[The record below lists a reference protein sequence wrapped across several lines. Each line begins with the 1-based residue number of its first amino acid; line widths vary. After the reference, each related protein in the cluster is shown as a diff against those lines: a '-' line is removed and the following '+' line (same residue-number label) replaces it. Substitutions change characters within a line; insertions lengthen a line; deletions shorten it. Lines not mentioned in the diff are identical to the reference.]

1 MAITTTSGAQI
12 RPTESVHSVE
22 TMTQSTATAAQEIS
36 TTHQV
41 TTLGGGTATGS
52 LSFNQYLLATGDG
65 WELMDKIVQMG
76 ATGEATL
83 QFSGTA
89 TGAHV
94 MAADTDF
101 VHLKQ
106 IAGTWWLQNSQG
118 ATLATAT

>member
-1 MAITTTSGAQI
+1 MAITTTAGAQV
-12 RPTESVHSVE
+12 RPINSVDGVE
-22 TMTQSTATAAQEIS
+22 AMTQSTATAQQTIS

-41 TTLGGGTATGS
+41 TTLGAGTATGS
-52 LSFNQYLLATGDG
+52 LLRNQYLLATGDG
-65 WELMDKIVQMG
+65 HELMEKVVQMG

-94 MAADTDF
+94 FQADTDF
-101 VHLKQ
+101 VVLKQ
-106 IAGTWWLQNSQG
+106 VAGTWFVTLSQG